1 MLSLILFRHG
11 KSDRGAEYGSDH
23 ERPLAKRGIKASKA
37 MGKWLADRELVPD
50 RAVTSS
56 ALRARQS
63 LELAA
68 EAGGWDCEIE
78 ATDALYGVSAPD
90 VIRLARNEPSS
101 TSRLLFTGHEPAFS
115 YVASLLIGGGSIR
128 LPTAAMAGIEF
139 DDASWSDVAPGG
151 GRLLWLQVPRMLP

>member
-11 KSDRGAEYGSDH
+11 KSDRDASYESDH

-56 ALRARQS
+56 AVRARQT

-68 EAGGWDCEIE
+68 EAGTWDCDIE
-78 ATDALYGVSAPD
+78 ASDGLYQVTAAD
-90 VIRLARNEPSS
+90 VIRLVRAQESS
-101 TSRLLFTGHEPAFS
+101 TERLLLVGHEPNWS

-139 DDASWSDVAPGG
+139 DETSWAGVSPGG
-151 GRLLWLQVPRMLP
+151 GELRWLQVPRMLP